1 MQFLDLRYN
10 GKLEPDIS
18 LLFNQISQERREGF
32 NDAVAAISEPH
43 IDSIDWW
50 VEGPASRNTASSPL
64 FHRYCCLFLILRL
77 IDTGK
82 FSFSRVVV
90 DSKEFGNI
98 LKQIF
103 KDKAVR
109 QTEVYLENYIQCF
122 AKRIARQIFL
132 IPVLS
137 CKILIRVLIARL
149 TKHLTI
155 HKMPSRP
162 LVLIDT
168 FILPAY
174 TDSDRWYGSLWEN
187 LSEEQKETIFFVPTV
202 VMTPIKSFFRVFKQL
217 RINKKNFLLKE
228 DFLTISDIVYASL
241 IKRRL
246 KKITVYPILVEGYEI
261 SGIIRNELLNNSD
274 ILTVLESLLTY
285 RFIKRLKEQAVKVRA
300 SIDWFEGFAIDK
312 AWNLGFNRFFP
323 EVRRIGFRA
332 FESYPFYLSSFP
344 IPVEKLAGVI
354 PTVFAVQGKGTIET
368 IKEFMEDAEV
378 IVMPSF
384 RSQHVWDNIL
394 SINKVNKS
402 QLDFIIL
409 VTLPIGEHMTAKIL
423 QKLSDACESINSC
436 GKKLQFIIKFHPAFL
451 FTENVNNLI
460 SNLPPYFSVTDEK
473 SFPSLI
479 KRADLLVSEASSTC
493 LEALACGVPV
503 IVVQND
509 EGLAHNPFPA
519 KIPSHLY
526 SNIRTADELSK
537 ALNCYIKMTDN
548 EVEKQI
554 SDAKW
559 VRENYF
565 EPISVEG
572 VHNLLYA

>member
-1 MQFLDLRYN
+1 MRILDLRYI
-10 GKLEPDIS
+10 GKLDPETSI
-18 LLFNQISQERREGF
+18 LFNQISEESRATF
-32 NDAVAAISEPH
+32 NTVITNISEPN
-43 IDSIDWW
+43 IGNIDWW

-109 QTEVYLENYIQCF
+109 QTEVYLENYIQGF

-132 IPVLS
+132 IPFLS

-155 HKMPSRP
+155 HKMPGRP

-378 IVMPSF
+378 VVMPSF

-394 SINKVNKS
+394 SINKVKKS

-409 VTLPIGEHMTAKIL
+409 VTLPIGGHMTAKIL

-436 GKKLQFIIKFHPAFL
+436 GKNVQFIIKSHPAFL

-473 SFPSLI
+473 SFPFLI

-493 LEALACGVPV
+493 LEAVACGVPV

-519 KIPSHLY
+519 KIPIHLY